1 MPGEFEGDVSP
12 QESEA
17 GEVLERSMEDLLRQA
32 QQTVESETGDN
43 KEKMF
48 KKEFLKLLE
57 SDGYTGGMYP
67 ALEEA
72 LKKRDISEL
81 VRVANRDGWL

>member
-1 MPGEFEGDVSP
+1 
-12 QESEA
+12 
-17 GEVLERSMEDLLRQA
+17 
-32 QQTVESETGDN
+32 
-43 KEKMF
+43 
-48 KKEFLKLLE
+48 LLE